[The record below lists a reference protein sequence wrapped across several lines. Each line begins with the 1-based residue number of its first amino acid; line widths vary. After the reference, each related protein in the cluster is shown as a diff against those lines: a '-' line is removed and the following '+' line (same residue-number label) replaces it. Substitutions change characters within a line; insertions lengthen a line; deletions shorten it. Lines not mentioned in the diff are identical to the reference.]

1 MSDRSRGSSQKPE
14 NAHVVLVVEPDVL
27 VRMAVAD
34 YLRECG
40 YRVLEASSANEALK
54 ILRAKYEAG
63 VVFSEV
69 KLPGSMDGFA
79 LAQQIRREFPGIE
92 MLLTT
97 GAKMA
102 ATQGGELCDDG
113 PIEKPYHHEQILK
126 RLALLL
132 QRQKNSKT

>member
-1 MSDRSRGSSQKPE
+1 MSDRSRGSSRKLD

-40 YRVLEASSANEALK
+40 YRVLEASSADEALK
-54 ILRAKYEAG
+54 ILRAEFEAR

-69 KLPGSMDGFA
+69 KLPGAMDGFA

-102 ATQGGELCDDG
+102 ANQAGELCDDG
-113 PIEKPYHHEQILK
+113 PTEKPYHHEQILK

-132 QRQKNSKT
+132 QRQKNSKD